1 MGKTR
6 REDHLRLSAFICGS
20 ISVGETHPQ
29 NEFGGA
35 THLHD
40 GRAGIPVCH
49 PQRGSASSVLGNDV
63 GEPLAGSRSGGGKPL
78 PYDHTQTRTMVDC
91 RLWQRTRGL
100 PSAQRAIRTHTGT

>member
-35 THLHD
+35 THQIG
-40 GRAGIPVCH
+40 GRGGFQTARV
-49 PQRGSASSVLGNDV
+49 NNV

-78 PYDHTQTRTMVDC
+78 PYDHMQ
-91 RLWQRTRGL
+91 
-100 PSAQRAIRTHTGT
+100 THTGT